1 MVIPSVSRGMTVS
14 LEPKG
19 TLLSLTPAFRPV
31 LHDASLAAKAVSTA
45 FLILPAQAM
54 ALNEFPKLIG
64 ERAHPMMFLLSGNVG
79 TNLCDV
85 GF

>member
-1 MVIPSVSRGMTVS
+1 V
-14 LEPKG
+14 
-19 TLLSLTPAFRPV
+19 
-31 LHDASLAAKAVSTA
+31 AKAVSTA
-45 FLILPAQAM
+45 FLILPSQAM

-64 ERAHPMMFLLSGNVG
+64 ERAQPDDVPLSGNVG

>member
-1 MVIPSVSRGMTVS
+1 MCIASVAASAPLASGASSFLINTGLQAGV
-14 LEPKG
+14 
-19 TLLSLTPAFRPV
+19 
-31 LHDASLAAKAVSTA
+31 HDASPVAKAVSTA
-45 FLILPAQAM
+45 FLILPSQAM

-64 ERAHPMMFLLSGNVG
+64 ERAQPDDVPLSGNVG

>member
-1 MVIPSVSRGMTVS
+1 M
-14 LEPKG
+14 
-19 TLLSLTPAFRPV
+19 
-31 LHDASLAAKAVSTA
+31 HDASLVAKAVSTA

-79 TNLCDV
+79 TDLCDV